1 MRGTNNMQDMEGLI
15 NQAFAH
21 IDNLAPHVMEGRYD
35 LIGPDKEIIM
45 PNYWESTVEPDMQ
58 ITMMLWP
65 IPEPK
70 PEELIPP
77 PPDILDPDAILN
89 LDDLMNPP
97 KKKGSAIPDIVSQ
110 SSTLTRVSGTKKKKP
125 SGGLAGWMMG
135 GTSGSSKRPLKGDK
149 KPDVAARSQHGAT
162 DQGACTVM

>member
-1 MRGTNNMQDMEGLI
+1 MRFADTVQDMEGLI

-45 PNYWESTVEPDMQ
+45 PNYWESTVVPDMQ

-70 PEELIPP
+70 PEEVIPP

-89 LDDLMNPP
+89 LDELMGPP
-97 KKKGSAIPDIVSQ
+97 KSKKSKSNSPCV
-110 SSTLTRVSGTKKKKP
+110 
-125 SGGLAGWMMG
+125 
-135 GTSGSSKRPLKGDK
+135 TSLY
-149 KPDVAARSQHGAT
+149 
-162 DQGACTVM
+162 